1 MRQLY
6 CSKHLPDVW
15 QFCPLILSYSK
26 NLWNPVLRKP
36 PKRNTPN
43 ITSEE
48 KTLAILSHLLGLFF
62 SFIPSLVIYLSKK
75 EQSAYVA
82 GHAKEA
88 LNFQLS
94 IIVYYII
101 SGLLVFV
108 GIGLLL
114 LPLVYLGALVLAIV
128 ATIKANDNILYRYP
142 FTIRFMQ

>member
-1 MRQLY
+1 MEPGFTQATETQY
-6 CSKHLPDVW
+6 
-15 QFCPLILSYSK
+15 
-26 NLWNPVLRKP
+26 
-36 PKRNTPN
+36 TN

-75 EQSAYVA
+75 EQSVYVA
-82 GHAKEA
+82 SHAKEA

-94 IIVYYII
+94 VIVYYII
-101 SGLLVFV
+101 SGLLVFI
-108 GIGLLL
+108 GIGFLL
-114 LPLVYLGALVLAIV
+114 LPVVYFGALVLAIV